1 MSTNTVLPEND
12 KKSIKLSWLFAAL
25 TAIVLILGISQASSL
40 AGSIKSSSGTVSYSS
55 AQEKLTKAEQAL
67 ATAESEQAAFIAN
80 NPAGKNTSWVDHQV
94 EVATLQ
100 KQSAEKAMEGM
111 APETGLSVPTMKMF
125 QTFWIVF
132 TIVGALLLGAFATR
146 YYLVGSADRRAFVAE
161 QQKAENARID
171 AEAAARRREQEALL
185 LVEEKKNPVNGAL
198 NSLTTWGAV
207 FLIAGIIFQIWGA
220 VVVSNELNSAWGDID
235 AKAIA
240 NGTALQVSGNW
251 FIGVGVA
258 MLIAK
263 QVASAINWQIRQS
276 FTSGK

>member
-1 MSTNTVLPEND
+1 MTTNTVLPEND
-12 KKSIKLSWLFAAL
+12 KKSMKLSWLFAGL
-25 TAIVLILGISQASSL
+25 TAVVLILGISQASSL
-40 AGSIKSSSGTVSYSS
+40 AGSIKSASGTVTYSS
-55 AQEKLTKAEQAL
+55 AQEKLSKAEKAL
-67 ATAESEQAAFIAN
+67 AAAESEQAAFIAN

-94 EVATLQ
+94 EMAKLA

-111 APETGLSVPTMKMF
+111 APETGLSVPTMQMF
-125 QTFWIVF
+125 QTLWIVF
-132 TIVGALLLGAFATR
+132 AVVGTLLFGAFSVR
-146 YYLVGSADRRAFVAE
+146 YYLVGSAERRAFVAE
-161 QQKAENARID
+161 QQKSENVRIE

-185 LVEEKKNPVNGAL
+185 LEEEKKNPVNSAL
-198 NSLTTWGAV
+198 NSLNTWGAV

-220 VVVSNELNSAWGDID
+220 VIVSNELNSMWGSID
-235 AKAIA
+235 AKAVA

-276 FTSGK
+276 FSSGN